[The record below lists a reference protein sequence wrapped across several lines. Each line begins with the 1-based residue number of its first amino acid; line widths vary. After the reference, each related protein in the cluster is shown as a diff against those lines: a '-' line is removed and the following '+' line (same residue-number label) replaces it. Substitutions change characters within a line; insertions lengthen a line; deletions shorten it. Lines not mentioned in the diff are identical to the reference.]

1 MQIIILLS
9 LIVWSLINPTQNLT
23 LLIGKEKVF
32 STDIGP
38 GNRLIDDFCCK
49 YFNREFDKNGEL
61 SSDGNFKT
69 KLVDRWL
76 RYKIFKRKFIKRI
89 SFAKNRIQVGTISC

>member
-1 MQIIILLS
+1 M
-9 LIVWSLINPTQNLT
+9 VLINWGLHSP
-23 LLIGKEKVF
+23 IGKEKVF

-76 RYKIFKRKFIKRI
+76 RYKIFKRKGRGK
-89 SFAKNRIQVGTISC
+89 